1 MWFREN
7 TLFHEILAEQI
18 VIATQNVVSTMF
30 GHEIVVGETR
40 CVTSDPG
47 PTSGLAAIIGLAG
60 NYTGS
65 GIVACT
71 EETACHLAGFLLMD
85 EFKTVN
91 EEVLDA
97 MGEIGNMIIG
107 NVKSELET
115 RLGMLGLS
123 TPTVIHGSNFAA
135 WTSGSYPW
143 TVVPFQCDGHRFSVQ
158 MMLVENRIPLH
169 SRNFSGPVAVHA

>member
-1 MWFREN
+1 M
-7 TLFHEILAEQI
+7 FHEIIAEQI
-18 VIATQNVVSTMF
+18 VVATQNVVSTMF
-30 GHEIVVGETR
+30 GQEIKIGEAR

-71 EETACHLAGFLLMD
+71 EETACRLAGFLLMD
-85 EFKTVN
+85 EYKSVN

-107 NVKSELET
+107 NVKSELEIQ
-115 RLGMLGLS
+115 LGTLGLS
-123 TPTVIHGSNFAA
+123 TPTVIHGHDFAA
-135 WTSGSYPW
+135 WTSGAYPW
-143 TVVPFQCDGHRFSVQ
+143 TVVPFTCDGHPFSVQ

-169 SRNFSGPVAVHA
+169 SRNLAGPIAVHV